1 MRATSPALL
10 TSARTAAPP
19 SSVASFSTPT
29 PSTSASTRR
38 APPAARRRAVAAPM
52 PRAAPVM
59 STLRPSRCAMDP
71 PHEPADD
78 LDRARGLVEHRQEP
92 VPDMDH
98 RRPFLQCDLH
108 AGRLRAL
115 PEATRVVE
123 QHLVAADLHQ
133 QRRQI
138 VQTCVERRDQR
149 RLAIAAAHIRLR
161 HSLDALARDDGIDGR
176 PGEVARGAVREIH
189 PWRDADA
196 AGRPRQPAIAQ
207 REQRRHRQSAARRVA
222 GHDDAPRRDPLR
234 EQPLVGGDGVLQRG
248 RERML
253 RRQPVVEQQR
263 ARPGRARDGGGQ
275 VTMRARRADH
285 VPAAVQVE
293 HDGVG
298 PNPGR
303 RQPFRRARGRR
314 DRLDLHVRRRRE
326 DALGALVLGAP
337 LLDGERVRRRQLRQ
351 VLADEMNTSLAHG
364 ATWYAKRSR
373 RTSRATVRPMAHKG
387 MAFGIF
393 LAPFHRLGENPTL
406 ALSRDME
413 LIEWLDWLGYDEV
426 WVGEHHSAGWELIAS
441 PEIFIAAAA
450 ERTRHIRLGSGVT
463 SLPYHHPFLVA
474 QRFVQLDHMT
484 RGRTM
489 LGCGPGALVSDAYM
503 MGIEPVTQRPRMDE
517 ALDAI
522 MLLLKCEEPVTL
534 KTDWFE
540 LRQARLHLAPYTEPH
555 FPIAVASVMTPSGVI
570 AAGRHGLGVLSLG
583 AGVPGGPEALAN
595 QWKIGEE
602 TAAKHG
608 KTMDRKNWKLVVNV
622 HVAEDDEEAMRQ
634 VKRAERHETIT
645 YFEETL
651 GRPPGRSDD
660 PLTDGVKMGT
670 TLVGSVETVVKG
682 IEKLWELSNGG
693 FGGLLFRAHNWANRQ
708 QTLHSYELF
717 ARYVMPRFQGTADGP
732 RNSNEWAR
740 GNRKTIFSPNVEAI
754 RRAYTDAGR
763 EIPADFLQRASGSR
777 DIEGTT
783 TTP

>member
-1 MRATSPALL
+1 
-10 TSARTAAPP
+10 
-19 SSVASFSTPT
+19 
-29 PSTSASTRR
+29 
-38 APPAARRRAVAAPM
+38 
-52 PRAAPVM
+52 
-59 STLRPSRCAMDP
+59 
-71 PHEPADD
+71 
-78 LDRARGLVEHRQEP
+78 
-92 VPDMDH
+92 
-98 RRPFLQCDLH
+98 
-108 AGRLRAL
+108 
-115 PEATRVVE
+115 
-123 QHLVAADLHQ
+123 
-133 QRRQI
+133 
-138 VQTCVERRDQR
+138 
-149 RLAIAAAHIRLR
+149 
-161 HSLDALARDDGIDGR
+161 
-176 PGEVARGAVREIH
+176 
-189 PWRDADA
+189 
-196 AGRPRQPAIAQ
+196 
-207 REQRRHRQSAARRVA
+207 
-222 GHDDAPRRDPLR
+222 
-234 EQPLVGGDGVLQRG
+234 
-248 RERML
+248 
-253 RRQPVVEQQR
+253 
-263 ARPGRARDGGGQ
+263 
-275 VTMRARRADH
+275 
-285 VPAAVQVE
+285 
-293 HDGVG
+293 
-298 PNPGR
+298 
-303 RQPFRRARGRR
+303 
-314 DRLDLHVRRRRE
+314 
-326 DALGALVLGAP
+326 
-337 LLDGERVRRRQLRQ
+337 
-351 VLADEMNTSLAHG
+351 
-364 ATWYAKRSR
+364 
-373 RTSRATVRPMAHKG
+373 MAHKG

-406 ALSRDME
+406 AMSRDME

-583 AGVPGGPEALAN
+583 AGVPGGPEALAK

-634 VKRAERHETIT
+634 VKRAERHETVT

-660 PLTDGVKMGT
+660 PLTEGVKMGT

-708 QTLHSYELF
+708 ETLHSYELF